1 MNPRTHAPAGQPR
14 AGLAGQAWRDPARPA
29 ADRVADLLARMTLDE
44 KAAQLIG
51 MWVRPAADGGDGDGV
66 APMQGVLDGGPPVAE
81 LISDGLGQLTRVF
94 GTVPM
99 PSADGVAAMARLQAQ
114 VIAASRFGIPAMTHE
129 ECLTGFTAWTATVFP
144 TPLAWGASF
153 DPGLVREMA
162 AAIGQSLHAVGVH
175 QGLAPVLDVA
185 RDPRWGRVEETIG
198 EDPYLV
204 GVIGTAYVLGLQ
216 SAGVIATLKHFAGYS
231 ASRAGRNL
239 APVDIGPR
247 ELGDVILPPFEMA
260 IREGGARS
268 VMASYVDLDGVPA
281 TADAALLT
289 GTLRGELG
297 FDGTVVSDYQGI
309 LFLETL
315 HGVAGSPADAAGLA
329 LDAGVDLEL
338 PHPQCFGR
346 ILAGAVRAGQIPE
359 RLVDRA
365 AARVLRQKCEL
376 GLLDPGWS
384 PERPGP
390 AAPDGD
396 GAAVDLDGADAA
408 APDGD
413 GPVDLDPPGH
423 RRLARLLAE
432 ESVVLLANDRRVLPM
447 GAADRLAVVGPLA
460 SDPLAFFGCYAFP
473 RHVLDRHP
481 ETGIGISAA
490 SLLDALREE
499 FPGASISHAP
509 GCDVQSADR
518 SGIPA
523 AVACASEADLVIAV
537 VGDQAG
543 LFGRGSS
550 GEGCDAADLRLPG
563 VQQDL
568 VEALIATAVPVV
580 LVTVSGRPYALGDV
594 AGRLGAVVQAF
605 FPGEEG
611 AGAIAGVLS
620 GRVVPSGKLPIE
632 MPSAHAGQPSTYLR
646 AKLADRTDV
655 SSVDPTPLFPFGHGL
670 SYTTFEYSGL
680 SIEPSGPGPAAP
692 GPSAP
697 GPVASGA
704 AAPGAAAPGAPAAPH
719 ATIATNA
726 AADIGCTVRNTGT
739 RPGAE
744 IVQLY
749 LHDPVAQVVR
759 PVRYLAGFCRVTL
772 EPGQARRVVFRLHAD
787 RTAFHGRSGTRIVE
801 PGLIEVQVGSSS
813 ADTRLTGTLA
823 LHGQERAVTAGR
835 VLTTPA
841 SVHDI

>member
-1 MNPRTHAPAGQPR
+1 
-14 AGLAGQAWRDPARPA
+14 
-29 ADRVADLLARMTLDE
+29 
-44 KAAQLIG
+44 
-51 MWVRPAADGGDGDGV
+51 
-66 APMQGVLDGGPPVAE
+66 
-81 LISDGLGQLTRVF
+81 
-94 GTVPM
+94 
-99 PSADGVAAMARLQAQ
+99 
-114 VIAASRFGIPAMTHE
+114 
-129 ECLTGFTAWTATVFP
+129 
-144 TPLAWGASF
+144 
-153 DPGLVREMA
+153 
-162 AAIGQSLHAVGVH
+162 VH

-204 GVIGTAYVLGLQ
+204 GLIGTAYVLGLQ

-247 ELGDVILPPFEMA
+247 ELGDVILPPFELA

-268 VMASYVDLDGVPA
+268 VMASYVDIDGVPA

-315 HGVAGSPADAAGLA
+315 HGVAGSPADAAWLA
-329 LDAGVDLEL
+329 LDAGVDVEL

-346 ILAGAVRAGQIPE
+346 NLADAVRAGQIPE

-384 PERPGP
+384 PGRRG
-390 AAPDGD
+390 AAGPDGD
-396 GAAVDLDGADAA
+396 GAAG
-408 APDGD
+408 PDGD
-413 GPVDLDPPGH
+413 GAAVDLDPPGH

-432 ESVVLLANDRRVLPM
+432 ESIVLLANDRQVLPM
-447 GAADRLAVVGPLA
+447 GTADRLAVVGPLA

-473 RHVLDRHP
+473 RHVLVRHP
-481 ETGIGISAA
+481 EIGIGISTA

-509 GCDVQSADR
+509 GCDVRSADR
-518 SGIPA
+518 SRIPA

-537 VGDQAG
+537 VGDEAG
-543 LFGRGSS
+543 LWGRGSS
-550 GEGCDAADLRLPG
+550 GEGCDAADLHLPG

-580 LVTVSGRPYALGDV
+580 LVAVSGRPYALGDV
-594 AGRLGAVVQAF
+594 ADRLGAVVQAF

-611 AGAIAGVLS
+611 AGAIAGMLS
-620 GRVVPSGKLPIE
+620 GRVVPTGKLPIE

-646 AKLADRTDV
+646 AKLAGRTDV
-655 SSVDPTPLFPFGHGL
+655 SSVDPTPLYPFGHGL

-680 SIEPSGPGPAAP
+680 SIEPSGPG
-692 GPSAP
+692 
-697 GPVASGA
+697 A
-704 AAPGAAAPGAPAAPH
+704 AAPGAAVPPH

-726 AADIGCTVRNTGT
+726 AADIGCTVMNTGT

-759 PVRYLAGFCRVTL
+759 PVRYLAGFCRVAL
-772 EPGQARRVVFRLHAD
+772 EPGQARRVVFQLHAD

-813 ADTRLTGTLA
+813 ADLRLTGTLA
-823 LHGQERAVTAGR
+823 LRGQERVVTADR
-835 VLTTPA
+835 VLTTPV
-841 SVHDI
+841 SVHDS